1 MINYS
6 YLSRHTDLFPAAVG
20 VSCSQFESILPKFSK
35 SLRKAEHE
43 KAWCRQRV
51 RNVGGGRKS
60 HLKSDFE
67 KLVFILLYYKT
78 YPTFRLAQI
87 IFEFD
92 KRNVQLWI
100 RSLESVLFESI
111 GYQLE
116 LPTVRA
122 RTTHGLFEVCPA
134 LKEFITDATEREVQ
148 RPKDSDLQ
156 KFYYSGK
163 KKKHT
168 VKNQL
173 MVHPRSKRILAIS
186 DTYEGKRHDKRIF
199 EEDPLFLK
207 IPPNSTGM
215 GDSAYQ
221 GVKHPFL
228 RMVVPKKSPPKGEL
242 SKEEKNVNKSISSIR
257 VRSEHPISYLKH
269 FNILS
274 HRFRNDLKHSHQPF
288 LTISAIY
295 NFTRTHK

>member
-6 YLSRHTDLFPAAVG
+6 YLRRHADLFPAAIG
-20 VSCSQFESILPKFSK
+20 ISYSQFESILPRFSK
-35 SLRKAEHE
+35 ALRRAEYGR
-43 KAWCRQRV
+43 AWNKPRV
-51 RNVGGGRKS
+51 RSVGGGRKA
-60 HLKSDFE
+60 HLRSDFE

-78 YPTFRLAQI
+78 YPTFRLAQVV
-87 IFEFD
+87 FELD
-92 KRNVQLWI
+92 KRNIQLWV
-100 RSLESVLFESI
+100 RFFEPVLFDTV
-111 GYQLE
+111 GYQLD
-116 LPTVRA
+116 LPTVKA
-122 RTTHGLFEVCPA
+122 RTMHGLFEVCPS

-156 KFYYSGK
+156 RLYYSGK

-173 MVHPRSKRILAIS
+173 MVHPNTKKILAVS
-186 DTYEGKRHDKRIF
+186 NTYEGKRHDKRIF
-199 EEDPLFLK
+199 EGDPLFFK

-221 GVKHPFL
+221 GIKHPFL
-228 RMVVPKKSPPKGEL
+228 RMVIPNKSPPGGEL
-242 SKEEKNVNKSISSIR
+242 SDDQKQINKSISAIR

-274 HRFRNDLKHSHQPF
+274 HRFRNNLKYSHQPF